1 MPIAAPRRPRAPQAP
16 AATTLQELAAGV
28 PGRKLNPV
36 AEPRPVASPVA
47 EPQPAI
53 GLHEASTPPEPPQTS
68 EIAQVTTR
76 YTHPVYIASQHKLVH
91 PGEICPVIVDG
102 WVKHQLEH
110 QQGSLIRS

>member
-1 MPIAAPRRPRAPQAP
+1 MTVTSIRRPRTPKAPVAPTLAEIPNGLRPQEVQAP
-16 AATTLQELAAGV
+16 DPAPA
-28 PGRKLNPV
+28 PV
-36 AEPRPVASPVA
+36 TP
-47 EPQPAI
+47 EPQVA
-53 GLHEASTPPEPPQTS
+53 

-102 WVKHQLEH
+102 WVRHQLDH

>member
-1 MPIAAPRRPRAPQAP
+1 MTVTSIRRPRTPKAPVAPTLSGLRPQEVEAPDPAP
-16 AATTLQELAAGV
+16 A
-28 PGRKLNPV
+28 PV
-36 AEPRPVASPVA
+36 TP
-47 EPQPAI
+47 EPQVA
-53 GLHEASTPPEPPQTS
+53 

>member
-1 MPIAAPRRPRAPQAP
+1 MTVTSIRRPRTPKAPVTPTLSGLRPQEVQAP
-16 AATTLQELAAGV
+16 
-28 PGRKLNPV
+28 
-36 AEPRPVASPVA
+36 
-47 EPQPAI
+47 EPQV
-53 GLHEASTPPEPPQTS
+53 G

-102 WVKHQLEH
+102 WVRHQLDH

>member
-1 MPIAAPRRPRAPQAP
+1 MTATPPRRPRTPKTPAQEITHGLRPQEVQAP
-16 AATTLQELAAGV
+16 DPA
-28 PGRKLNPV
+28 P
-36 AEPRPVASPVA
+36 SPVA
-47 EPQPAI
+47 
-53 GLHEASTPPEPPQTS
+53 QTA

-102 WVKHQLEH
+102 WVRHQLEH

>member
-1 MPIAAPRRPRAPQAP
+1 MTTTPPRRPRTPKAPVQETLHGLPTQEVQAP
-16 AATTLQELAAGV
+16 DPA
-28 PGRKLNPV
+28 P
-36 AEPRPVASPVA
+36 SPVD
-47 EPQPAI
+47 PAP
-53 GLHEASTPPEPPQTS
+53 AQTA

-102 WVKHQLEH
+102 WVRHQLEH

>member
-1 MPIAAPRRPRAPQAP
+1 MTATPLRRPRNPKAPVAPTLSEPTHGLRPQEVQAP
-16 AATTLQELAAGV
+16 DPAPA
-28 PGRKLNPV
+28 PV
-36 AEPRPVASPVA
+36 DP
-47 EPQPAI
+47 EPQVA
-53 GLHEASTPPEPPQTS
+53 

-102 WVKHQLEH
+102 WVRHQLEH

>member
-1 MPIAAPRRPRAPQAP
+1 MTVTSIRRPRTPKA
-16 AATTLQELAAGV
+16 
-28 PGRKLNPV
+28 PV
-36 AEPRPVASPVA
+36 APTLSGLRPQEVEAP
-47 EPQPAI
+47 EPQVA
-53 GLHEASTPPEPPQTS
+53 

-102 WVKHQLEH
+102 WVRHQLDH

>member
-1 MPIAAPRRPRAPQAP
+1 MITAPTRRLRTPKAPVAPTLSEPSHGLRPQEVKAPDPAP
-16 AATTLQELAAGV
+16 APV
-28 PGRKLNPV
+28 NP
-36 AEPRPVASPVA
+36 
-47 EPQPAI
+47 EPQVA
-53 GLHEASTPPEPPQTS
+53 

-102 WVKHQLEH
+102 WVRHQLDH

>member
-1 MPIAAPRRPRAPQAP
+1 MLTPTPRRPRTPKAPPAPEISHGLRPQEVKAPDPAP
-16 AATTLQELAAGV
+16 A
-28 PGRKLNPV
+28 PV
-36 AEPRPVASPVA
+36 TS
-47 EPQPAI
+47 EPQVA
-53 GLHEASTPPEPPQTS
+53 